1 MSKVESLVRAAD
13 EFQQQHSWLALPVAV
28 AKKSADNRA
37 WNLAAVIAYYA
48 FVAIFPLLL
57 VLVTVLNLV
66 LRSDPG
72 LRQRV
77 LKSALGHYPVIG
89 PQLQH
94 NIGQL
99 QQTGAAL
106 VVGVLVMLFGARGV
120 AIAMQHALN
129 SAWEIPIMRRP
140 KFPWSWLRSFAM
152 LIVIGLGLVATTVL
166 SGLAG
171 GAGAVLTSFG
181 SSLLAFA
188 VSLVLNVGMFW
199 LGFRLAAASELGGRQ
214 LLPGAV
220 ISAIAWQVMQA
231 IGTYLV
237 AHQLA
242 RSSDLYGTFAIVLGL
257 LGWLYLEAQL
267 TVWAVEANVVL
278 AYRLWPRSL
287 VPPYTEPDRRAFK

>member
-1 MSKVESLVRAAD
+1 
-13 EFQQQHSWLALPVAV
+13 
-28 AKKSADNRA
+28 
-37 WNLAAVIAYYA
+37 
-48 FVAIFPLLL
+48 
-57 VLVTVLNLV
+57 
-66 LRSDPG
+66 
-72 LRQRV
+72 
-77 LKSALGHYPVIG
+77 VIG

-94 NIGQL
+94 NIGEL

-120 AIAMQHALN
+120 AIAMQYALN
-129 SAWEIPIMRRP
+129 SAWEIPIVRRP
-140 KFPWSWLRSFAM
+140 KFPGSWLRSFAM

-181 SSLLAFA
+181 SSLLALA
-188 VSLVLNVGMFW
+188 VSLVLNVSMFW
-199 LGFRLAAASELGGRQ
+199 VAFRLAAASELAGRQ

-220 ISAIAWQVMQA
+220 ISAFAWQVMQA
-231 IGTYLV
+231 IGSYLV
-237 AHQLA
+237 THQLA

-267 TVWAVEANVVL
+267 TVWALEANVVL

-287 VPPYTEPDRRAFK
+287 VPPYTEPDRRAFKMYAEIENRGEEQLIRTAFASSSAALASAAWLASKDLHVPECG